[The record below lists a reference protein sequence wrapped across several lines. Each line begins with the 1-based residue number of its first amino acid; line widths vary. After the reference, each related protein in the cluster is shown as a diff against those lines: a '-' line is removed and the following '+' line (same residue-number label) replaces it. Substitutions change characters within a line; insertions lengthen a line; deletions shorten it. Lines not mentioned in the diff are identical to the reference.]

1 MGGFLLLL
9 IIFIVSAP
17 APDGWITDVRLPSF
31 PAAVSTPSITSGDV
45 NCDDVT
51 DAEAQAILEADPSD
65 PNDLDRD
72 GDGDACEPGF

>member
-1 MGGFLLLL
+1 MSGLLLL
-9 IIFIVSAP
+9 LVIFIVSAP
-17 APDGWITDVRLPSF
+17 APDGWITDIRLPSF
-31 PAAVSTPSITSGDV
+31 PAIVSSPSAPADI

-51 DAEAQAILEADPSD
+51 DAEAQTILDADPND

>member
-1 MGGFLLLL
+1 MSGFLLLL

-17 APDGWITDVRLPSF
+17 APDGWITDIRLPSF
-31 PAAVSTPSITSGDV
+31 PVAVSSSSAPADV
-45 NCDDVT
+45 NCSDIT